1 MSAKASARAAG
12 LKKVTM
18 ELGSNAPVIVLPD
31 ADLEKAAKAIAVTGY
46 ANAGQVCISAQ
57 RILTHND
64 IYGDLLHC
72 LSSEVEGLTTGNPLD
87 EGVRL
92 GPMVR
97 ERDAERVQ
105 AWIQE
110 AARAGGRLIR
120 GGERQGAVVQPA
132 IVADVDREMRISCE
146 GVVRSGG
153 GADALRVGGRRHCER
168 QCDELRFVGGRFHRE
183 SDQRHALR
191 PRGRVGATF
200 ISTGDRSG
208 GRT

>member
-1 MSAKASARAAG
+1 
-12 LKKVTM
+12 M

-97 ERDAERVQ
+97 EPRRR
-105 AWIQE
+105 
-110 AARAGGRLIR
+110 ARASVDSGSGAGR
-120 GGERQGAVVQPA
+120 GGG
-132 IVADVDREMRISCE
+132 
-146 GVVRSGG
+146 
-153 GADALRVGGRRHCER
+153 
-168 QCDELRFVGGRFHRE
+168 
-183 SDQRHALR
+183 
-191 PRGRVGATF
+191 
-200 ISTGDRSG
+200 
-208 GRT
+208 